1 MAEEYV
7 HRYTGAEIDEAV
19 GKALLTVDY
28 IVEQGEVTTTGSL
41 ACNWYYEKYASGR
54 FVAYMSGTLSSSTSN
69 SGKSATVALPFRVPS
84 TYYNVQL
91 SPTTNSNL
99 LVNMGVRNSAG
110 SGSGKT
116 TEQFTV
122 YSTLSAATT
131 DSVGVDIVVRG
142 RWM

>member
-19 GKALLTVDY
+19 GKAMPTVDY

-54 FVAYMSGTLSSSTSN
+54 FVAYMSGTLSSSIPNDS
-69 SGKSATVALPFRVPS
+69 KSATVALPFRVPS

-99 LVNMGVRNSAG
+99 LVNMGVRDTNGNATKSTTQFVVYALLSSA
-110 SGSGKT
+110 S
-116 TEQFTV
+116 E
-122 YSTLSAATT
+122 YSI
-131 DSVGVDIVVRG
+131 GVDIVVRG